1 MAAKYAALAALEAL
15 PPGPE
20 QDAALRSAAGRWPG
34 CLRESQLA
42 GPERCGRR
50 REQALAGLAVPEQP
64 RAEWRDRGATP
75 VVLWADLHPLL
86 GDVLAWRRQH
96 TGRGGA
102 ADLLA
107 FFRRAAPEAAER
119 WPTTPELLEAAA
131 GTQVR
136 ARMAYAWLAA
146 QAGMELAALQQELFG
161 RPGHWDTRP
170 GDPPFV
176 L

>member
-1 MAAKYAALAALEAL
+1 MAAKYDALAALEAL
-15 PPGPE
+15 APGPE
-20 QDAALRSAAGRWPG
+20 QDAALRAAAGRWPG

-42 GPERCGRR
+42 GPRRCAER
-50 REQALAGLAVPEQP
+50 REQVLAGLSVPELP
-64 RAEWRDRGATP
+64 RADWRGRGAAA

-86 GDVLAWRRQH
+86 ADVLAWRRQH
-96 TGRGGA
+96 SGRGGP

-107 FFRRAAPEAAER
+107 CLAPEAAER
-119 WPTTPELLEAAA
+119 WPQDPQLLATTA

-146 QAGMELAALQQELFG
+146 QAGLELAALQQELFG
-161 RPGHWDTRP
+161 RAGHWDARP

>member
-15 PPGPE
+15 APGPE

-34 CLRESQLA
+34 SLRESQLA
-42 GPERCGRR
+42 GPERSGRR
-50 REQALAGLAVPEQP
+50 REQALAGLVGPEQP
-64 RAEWRDRGATP
+64 RADWRDRGAAA

-86 GDVLAWRRQH
+86 ADVLAWRRQH

-102 ADLLA
+102 ADLLV
-107 FFRRAAPEAAER
+107 FVRRLGPEAAGR
-119 WPTTPELLEAAA
+119 WPVDPALLEAAA
-131 GTQVR
+131 GAQVR
-136 ARMAYAWLAA
+136 ARMAHAWLAA
-146 QAGMELAALQQELFG
+146 QAGLPLAALQQELFG
-161 RPGHWDTRP
+161 RAGHWDARP

>member
-1 MAAKYAALAALEAL
+1 MAAKYDALAALEAL
-15 PPGPE
+15 PPGPQ
-20 QDAALRSAAGRWPG
+20 QDAAIRAAAKSWPG
-34 CLRESQLA
+34 SLRESQLA
-42 GPERCGRR
+42 GPARCRGR

-64 RAEWRDRGATP
+64 RADWRDRGATP

-86 GDVLAWRRQH
+86 ADVLAWRVQH
-96 TGRGGA
+96 SGRGGA

-107 FFRRAAPEAAER
+107 FVRRAGGAER
-119 WPTTPELLEAAA
+119 WPETRELLETVA

-146 QAGMELAALQQELFG
+146 QAGLEQAGLQQELFG
-161 RPGHWDTRP
+161 RPGHWDARP